1 VSDEVTV
8 LDNKERKRYEARI
21 GGALAGILAYTVQDG
36 VAVMP
41 HTVVEPQFEGR
52 GIGGKLAKA
61 ALDDVRERG
70 LKVALDDVRE
80 RGLKVAP
87 RCWFVAAYIEK
98 HPEYTDLVVN

>member
-1 VSDEVTV
+1 MSDEVTV
-8 LDNKERKRYEARI
+8 VDNKERKRYEARL
-21 GGALAGILAYTVQDG
+21 GGALAGVLAYSVEDG

-52 GIGGKLAKA
+52 GIGGQLARA
-61 ALDDVRERG
+61 ALDD
-70 LKVALDDVRE
+70 ARE

-98 HPEYTDLVVN
+98 NPEYADLVVA